1 MWPKIEINPGS
12 RGYPEGL
19 VEKVKSEGYRV
30 KDEVAKQLILIL
42 ELAEMTWE
50 PGHL

>member
-1 MWPKIEINPGS
+1 MWPQIEINPGS
-12 RGYPEGL
+12 HGYPEDWDK
-19 VEKVKSEGYRV
+19 EVKSERYPV
-30 KDEVAKQLILIL
+30 KDEVAKQHILIL